1 MCKEMMLRSDI
12 ARLLGLDRRTV
23 GKYIERAHIE
33 GYPEGTQRPKYDL
46 YEVAALFGY
55 TKSDVQRLMKEV
67 AQ

>member
-23 GKYIERAHIE
+23 GKYIERSDIE
-33 GYPEGTQRPKYDL
+33 GYPEGTQRPKYDI
-46 YEVAALFGY
+46 YEVARLFGY
-55 TKSDVQRLMKEV
+55 SRDDVQQMLKE

>member
-23 GKYIERAHIE
+23 GKYIERADIE

-46 YEVAALFGY
+46 YEGAALFGY
-55 TKSDVQRLMKEV
+55 TKSDVQQIMKE

>member
-23 GKYIERAHIE
+23 GKYIERADIE

-55 TKSDVQRLMKEV
+55 TKSDVQQILKE